1 MATWTV
7 VYHICLVA
15 RLGVGWALL
24 MEALALAACGFWL
37 VRRRRTSLAPPG
49 HPDVGRL
56 IWSSRTADVRLSPD
70 RRLRLARLDRT
81 LVILTVAL
89 AAAAAVAMAVNA
101 PWVLVAAAWLLAAGT
116 GTSWAL
122 LSLWVPSGDP
132 GLGLQSSGE
141 PGGSAPA
148 VERRS
153 AIVALVWA
161 AGLAVMSLC
170 LLRSNPDD
178 VYYVNLS
185 QWVTDHGTFPL
196 RDTIFANLVYPMSSW
211 PPMASY
217 DALMGTVARLA
228 HVRAAAV
235 VYIVAPPIV
244 TLLSV
249 LAMWRLLRAWQV
261 KSVSIALS
269 SALVF
274 LLLDGASPHAPG
286 TLFVSRLWQAK
297 VVFLCLMV
305 PVLLMY
311 AVRYVERPDRERAG
325 WLFVGG
331 VAAVGVSTSAMFLV
345 PVIAAAG
352 AAPLV
357 LRSTRRAVAGF
368 AAMAAYP
375 LAASVVTKAVGG
387 RSADDFNQKLTRFD
401 PDWFGHE
408 VFHDGV
414 TALIAVS
421 AVLLGV
427 LLVPHPLARIT
438 TGLLAMCVGITFI
451 PGFTHLSF
459 DLVGL
464 GPTLW
469 RMTWVVTVA
478 ALVGVAATRTSER
491 LARPALR
498 LAGPVGLRSA
508 AGRLQRPDLVGRDN
522 DDVGG
527 TVPLPATTRQPRDGR
542 AGDQRRSSQ

>member
-368 AAMAAYP
+368 
-375 LAASVVTKAVGG
+375 
-387 RSADDFNQKLTRFD
+387 
-401 PDWFGHE
+401 
-408 VFHDGV
+408 
-414 TALIAVS
+414 
-421 AVLLGV
+421 
-427 LLVPHPLARIT
+427 
-438 TGLLAMCVGITFI
+438 
-451 PGFTHLSF
+451 
-459 DLVGL
+459 
-464 GPTLW
+464 GPW
-469 RMTWVVTVA
+469 R
-478 ALVGVAATRTSER
+478 RTPW
-491 LARPALR
+491 RP
-498 LAGPVGLRSA
+498 PS
-508 AGRLQRPDLVGRDN
+508 
-522 DDVGG
+522 
-527 TVPLPATTRQPRDGR
+527 
-542 AGDQRRSSQ
+542 